1 MIAWGLLALALA
13 GWLLHV
19 AALRARLFRQQRER
33 ARRREAAERAPQAAR
48 SGHDAWFDALGEV
61 VLRLDAQGR
70 VLAANPAARRVLGIR
85 AAGRL
90 DAPLPMLAVYRD
102 PDWIE
107 ALQKAL
113 AKPGA
118 PHALP
123 PMEAG
128 GKVLAPRLAPLGDG
142 EALMLCLDI
151 TREQRLE
158 RQRRDFLANLM
169 HDLKTPLTSLL
180 GYARSLASF
189 GEDADFRREAI
200 EVIGA
205 EARRVNDLL
214 EALLE
219 LEAIGCEPA
228 SGARADAAAALAAI
242 ARLKSPQAKACG
254 CAIRVAA
261 KDAPLQVAIGERELG
276 RVLENLV
283 GNALKHGCPADG
295 AEITLACRR
304 RGAMAE
310 IEVADCGPGIP
321 ARHLGRVME
330 RFYRVDGARS
340 SGGEGGSRGGHGLG
354 LAIAREIVERAG
366 GRLRLEN
373 REPRGLRA
381 VVRLPLAG
389 ERDPSA

>member
-13 GWLLHV
+13 GWFLHV
-19 AALRARLFRQQRER
+19 AALRARL
-33 ARRREAAERAPQAAR
+33 ARREPREGGNRSRPDAACET
-48 SGHDAWFDALGEV
+48 WFDKLGEA
-61 VLRLDAQGR
+61 VLRIDAQGR

-85 AAGRL
+85 EGGARPGS
-90 DAPLPMLAVYRD
+90 PLPMLAVYRD

-107 ALQKAL
+107 ALHKAL
-113 AKPGA
+113 AGLDA

-128 GKVLAPRLAPLGDG
+128 GRVLAPRLAPLGNG

-228 SGARADAAAALAAI
+228 GRDARADAAAALEEIARAKAARAEERGCAIHAEARDAPLYAAI
-242 ARLKSPQAKACG
+242 APRDLAR
-254 CAIRVAA
+254 I
-261 KDAPLQVAIGERELG
+261 
-276 RVLENLV
+276 LENLV
-283 GNALKHGCPADG
+283 ENALKHGRPVERG
-295 AEITLACRR
+295 AKGNIALSCRR
-304 RGAMAE
+304 RGRMAE
-310 IEVADCGPGIP
+310 IEVADEGPGIP
-321 ARHLGRVME
+321 EKHLRRVTE
-330 RFYRVDGARS
+330 RFYRVDGARV
-340 SGGEGGSRGGHGLG
+340 SGESGGHGLG
-354 LAIAREIVERAG
+354 LAIVRETVERAG
-366 GRLRLEN
+366 GRLLLEN

-381 VVRLPLAG
+381 LVRLPLADEG
-389 ERDPSA
+389 